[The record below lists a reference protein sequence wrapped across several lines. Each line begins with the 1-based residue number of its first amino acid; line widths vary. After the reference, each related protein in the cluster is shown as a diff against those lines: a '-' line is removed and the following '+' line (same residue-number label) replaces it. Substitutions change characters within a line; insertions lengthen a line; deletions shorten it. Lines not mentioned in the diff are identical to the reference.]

1 MALKRKFT
9 KMEKWWGFECGEN
22 LENTQMVSIAW
33 RHGVWPP
40 GTSGGTKCC
49 RLECCVLGMST
60 VSFGL
65 ESADGNCD
73 GWGG

>member
-1 MALKRKFT
+1 
-9 KMEKWWGFECGEN
+9 
-22 LENTQMVSIAW
+22 MVSTAW

-40 GTSGGTKCC
+40 GANAVTACY
-49 RLECCVLGMST
+49 RLESCVLGMST

-65 ESADGNCD
+65 ESADGTSD

>member
-9 KMEKWWGFECGEN
+9 KMEKLWGFKCGEN
-22 LENTQMVSIAW
+22 LENTQMVSTAW

-40 GTSGGTKCC
+40 GASAETECC

-65 ESADGNCD
+65 AYGNCD
-73 GWGG
+73 G